1 MLDCQNSFYGA
12 KIVINS
18 IFNKNMCHFN
28 HFDTSFLPLGLAQYC
43 LWW

>member
-12 KIVINS
+12 KIVINV

-28 HFDTSFLPLGLAQYC
+28 HFDTSFSVSRVIAGN
-43 LWW
+43 